1 MCDAYLKLLSSRRGE
16 VTAEVTSAID
26 LTDAQKKAVADALK
40 GTAGGKVAIE
50 TKVDPG
56 LLGGLVVRVGSR
68 MIDTS
73 IRTKLQQM
81 RLAMKGI
88 G

>member
-1 MCDAYLKLLSSRRGE
+1 M
-16 VTAEVTSAID
+16 TAQVTSAVK
-26 LTDAQKKAVADALK
+26 LTKAQETAVANALK
-40 GTAGGKVAIE
+40 GEAGGKVAVE
-50 TKVDPG
+50 TSVDPG
-56 LLGGLVVRVGSR
+56 LLGGLVIRVGSR

-81 RLAMKGI
+81 RLAMKGV